1 MDVILRPAAGG
12 GTWRPALRPLG
23 HGRPMR
29 LLRPLGDQSPPP
41 AAWDRA
47 TWVARLL
54 ARYGVDQGA
63 WLPLAAVLWRVPSEA
78 APTAGGGAQARRP
91 LAPLTPWPLALTL
104 RLVTPA
110 GRAALPTA
118 RADAPEFVGPL
129 GTRTTAP
136 AAAGRLLETLVTRL
150 QRRDRLTTWRESSL
164 VVRLLARQETGA
176 DAALPLPP
184 PAVPRVVS
192 QPAAALA
199 ALAAQRSPAA
209 EPLAPPA
216 YWDEPPRPTP
226 PPLMDV
232 ERLTDQVVRTI
243 DQRMVAARERFG
255 GS

>member
-1 MDVILRPAAGG
+1 
-12 GTWRPALRPLG
+12 
-23 HGRPMR
+23 MR
-29 LLRPLGDQSPPP
+29 LRRPLGDQPPAP

-47 TWVARLL
+47 TWADRLL

-63 WLPLAAVLWRVPSEA
+63 WLPLAAVFWRGPREGER
-78 APTAGGGAQARRP
+78 TAGGGAQARRP
-91 LAPLTPWPLALTL
+91 PAPLTPWPLALTL

-110 GRAALPTA
+110 GRAALLQV
-118 RADAPEFVGPL
+118 RGEAPGPVAPR
-129 GTRTTAP
+129 GTPTTAP
-136 AAAGRLLETLVTRL
+136 ATTGRLLETLVTRL
-150 QRRDRLTTWRESSL
+150 QRRDRLTTWRESTL

-176 DAALPLPP
+176 DAALSLPP

-199 ALAAQRSPAA
+199 VRAAQRSPAA
-209 EPLAPPA
+209 APLTPPA
-216 YWDEPPRPTP
+216 YWDEPPRPAS

-255 GS
+255 GR